1 MISLLTNLRATFD
14 SKYGADTKDISLA
27 VNVQPFIVNGVP
39 STNLSAFVPLV
50 NRFKIMAYDI
60 FGSWSIQTGPNAPFN
75 AVGGEPFGFAV
86 AAQTWIKASV
96 PAGLSRQRR
105 RHLGDSDDTPW
116 ADPCGLPEVFS
127 SIWKWK
133 NLRNQEVLTQPDK
146 AGVRT
151 WDEAGKTP
159 WLFNSTTMMFISY
172 DDPDSLKVNVDLR
185 QRAELGRRHG
195 LESDSRCV
203 MACPSVKYI

>member
-1 MISLLTNLRATFD
+1 
-14 SKYGADTKDISLA
+14 
-27 VNVQPFIVNGVP
+27 
-39 STNLSAFVPLV
+39 
-50 NRFKIMAYDI
+50 MAYDI

-75 AVGGEPFGFAV
+75 AVGGEPFGFA
-86 AAQTWIKASV
+86 APSGGNMFAPHALTIPK
-96 PAGLSRQRR
+96 
-105 RHLGDSDDTPW
+105 GDSDDTPW

-133 NLRNQEVLTQPDK
+133 YLRNQEVLTQ
-146 AGVRT
+146 GVRT

-172 DDPDSLKVNVDLR
+172 DNPDSLKVNVDLH